1 MGRNDQIDFQYFN
14 EQSSKLFFVLDNMGR
29 FIFANKACIE
39 TLKLKKEDLLAQSFY
54 QYIHEEDQSRF
65 DKAFRSIDTFS
76 KNQLHQQLSL
86 RLITKKS
93 QEAEMDISLS
103 NHNGCVYC
111 QSEEK
116 FTLDNLR
123 ESHES
128 ISKIAKIGDWRYY
141 PDNDSLHWGREMF
154 RIHEISNNLNI
165 SLEEATKYFSPESRY
180 LFTEQIQAC
189 LEYNKAIDLE
199 FKITTAKQHEKYVR
213 VSARKKMEEG
223 GEFITGT
230 YQDITEQKTKEQILL
245 DQNTKIIRS
254 SRLANMGEMAAG
266 IAHEIN
272 NPLAIIIG
280 FADRISSLIGKEEI
294 NKEKIASASAR
305 ISEMTERIASI
316 IKSLRQFSR
325 DASKDEKVIVRV
337 SDVVDDALTL
347 SQEKL
352 TADKIIVKTEE
363 VSREHLLKVQRTEL
377 SQAIYN
383 LIINSQEHLSTNDL
397 AEKWISITSEI
408 KGDRVILYITDS
420 GMGIPQNI
428 EQKIL
433 NPFFTTK
440 EIGKGMGLGL
450 PIAKS
455 SVETMNGKLYYNK
468 SAQHTQFIIELPYNS
483 QRLLRK
489 QYEAIQTRKNA
500 A

>member
-1 MGRNDQIDFQYFN
+1 MSKNDQIDFKFFN
-14 EQSSKLFFVLDNMGR
+14 HQSSKLFFVLDNMGR
-29 FIFANKACIE
+29 FVFANKACI
-39 TLKLKKEDLLAQSFY
+39 DLLGLNDDELYTNSFY
-54 QYIHEEDQSRF
+54 QYVHEDDQQRF
-65 DKAFRSIDTFS
+65 DKSFRSIDTFS
-76 KNQLHQQLSL
+76 KNQLHQQLVL
-86 RLITKKS
+86 RLKTKKS
-93 QEAEMDISLS
+93 TEWEIDISLC
-103 NHNGCVYC
+103 NHQGCVYG
-111 QSEEK
+111 QSEERS
-116 FTLDNLR
+116 TLSHLR
-123 ESHES
+123 ESYET
-128 ISKIAKIGDWRYY
+128 ISKMAKIGDWKYY
-141 PDNDSLHWGREMF
+141 PENDNLHWGTEMF
-154 RIHEISNNLNI
+154 RIHELSEKVGIT
-165 SLEEATKYFSPESRY
+165 LEEAIKFFTPESRY
-180 LFTEQIQAC
+180 VFTEQIQSC
-189 LEYNKAIDLE
+189 MESNKPIEIE
-199 FKITTAKQHEKYVR
+199 FKIKTHKQNDKYVR
-213 VSARKKMEEG
+213 VSARKQMEEG

-245 DQNTKIIRS
+245 EQNTKIIRN

-280 FADRISSLIGKEEI
+280 FADRISSLINKEEI
-294 NKEKIASASAR
+294 NKEKIASASSR

-325 DASKDEKVIVRV
+325 DASDDEKVIVSV
-337 SDVVDDALTL
+337 STVIDDALIL

-352 TADKIIVKTEE
+352 SADKILIKTEE
-363 VSREHLLKVQRTEL
+363 ASKEHLLKVNRTEL

-383 LIINSQEHLSTNDL
+383 LIINSQEHIANNDL
-397 AEKWISITSEI
+397 PEKWISITSEI
-408 KGDRVILYITDS
+408 KGDRVIIYVTDS
-420 GMGIPQNI
+420 GLGIPQNI
-428 EQKIL
+428 EPKIL

-468 SAQHTQFIIELPYNS
+468 STQHTQFIIELPYNS

-489 QYEAIQTRKNA
+489 QFDALHSSKKA